1 MKTIRKRIVAI
12 AAICALIMGLSLGGL
27 SYYYSGHMAT
37 EDSETLMLAKSE
49 ETKAKLDSILS
60 GIQQSVATLTEIAV
74 SELDDFDSFKTSS
87 KYVENY
93 TKKIENTVLR
103 FAENTDGALT
113 AYARYN
119 PDFTLPTSGVF
130 LTRNSTDDGFKSVE
144 PTDFSTYDKND
155 LEHVGWYYI
164 PVENKKPTWM
174 NPYLNENI
182 NVTMISY
189 VIPIYIDDV
198 SVGIIGMDISLD
210 TIQKKVEEAT
220 IYENGYSCLV
230 DSEGGFVQHKQFQLG
245 DKLEEK
251 AAEVG
256 AIVADAEKENTVLG
270 YHYQGEEKKM
280 AYQTLQNG
288 MKYILTAPVADIE
301 ANSNALL
308 KTMILYLIAAF
319 ILTSICSWFISGTI
333 AKPMKQITSVIAKIA
348 QLNLQ
353 KDERVALL
361 SKRKD
366 EIGVMAQEV
375 AVMSG
380 ELGNM
385 AGQIENSCTVVNDG
399 IGILEKTMEE
409 TNELCQDNSATMEQM
424 SAGMQESASTMEAI
438 LKNVDN
444 VNGNVQD
451 INQASVQGSEISK
464 EIKERAKN
472 LKEHTREANE
482 RTMEIYADLKEKSDS
497 SLQQAT
503 AVSKINELV
512 QTISEFSEQTNL
524 LALNASIEAARA
536 GEAGKGFAVVASEI
550 GNLAGQTQVSA
561 DDIKKM
567 VEEVQE
573 ATKNM
578 QTCIGTSTGF
588 LENTVMKDYK
598 DFGKLGEMYS
608 EDATTFENF
617 MVDIHAR
624 METLQKAMDEIVQS
638 LEVIGQ
644 AISESAA
651 GVSDVADKTNVLA
664 GATVRAS
671 DMVSESREN
680 VSTMQQLIKKFML

>member
-1 MKTIRKRIVAI
+1 MV
-12 AAICALIMGLSLGGL
+12 
-27 SYYYSGHMAT
+27 
-37 EDSETLMLAKSE
+37 
-49 ETKAKLDSILS
+49 
-60 GIQQSVATLTEIAV
+60 
-74 SELDDFDSFKTSS
+74 
-87 KYVENY
+87 
-93 TKKIENTVLR
+93 
-103 FAENTDGALT
+103 
-113 AYARYN
+113 
-119 PDFTLPTSGVF
+119 
-130 LTRNSTDDGFKSVE
+130 
-144 PTDFSTYDKND
+144 
-155 LEHVGWYYI
+155 I

-230 DSEGGFVQHKQFQLG
+230 DSEGGFVQHKEFQLG

-301 ANSNALL
+301 ANSKALL

-464 EIKERAKN
+464 EIKERAEN

-497 SLQQAT
+497 SLQQAA

-536 GEAGKGFAVVASEI
+536 GDAGKGFAVVASEI

-608 EDATTFENF
+608 EDATTFENY

-638 LEVIGQ
+638 LEVISQ

-671 DMVSESREN
+671 DMVSESRAN

>member
-1 MKTIRKRIVAI
+1 
-12 AAICALIMGLSLGGL
+12 
-27 SYYYSGHMAT
+27 
-37 EDSETLMLAKSE
+37 
-49 ETKAKLDSILS
+49 
-60 GIQQSVATLTEIAV
+60 
-74 SELDDFDSFKTSS
+74 
-87 KYVENY
+87 
-93 TKKIENTVLR
+93 
-103 FAENTDGALT
+103 
-113 AYARYN
+113 
-119 PDFTLPTSGVF
+119 
-130 LTRNSTDDGFKSVE
+130 
-144 PTDFSTYDKND
+144 
-155 LEHVGWYYI
+155 
-164 PVENKKPTWM
+164 
-174 NPYLNENI
+174 
-182 NVTMISY
+182 
-189 VIPIYIDDV
+189 
-198 SVGIIGMDISLD
+198 
-210 TIQKKVEEAT
+210 
-220 IYENGYSCLV
+220 
-230 DSEGGFVQHKQFQLG
+230 
-245 DKLEEK
+245 
-251 AAEVG
+251 
-256 AIVADAEKENTVLG
+256 
-270 YHYQGEEKKM
+270 
-280 AYQTLQNG
+280 
-288 MKYILTAPVADIE
+288 
-301 ANSNALL
+301 
-308 KTMILYLIAAF
+308 
-319 ILTSICSWFISGTI
+319 
-333 AKPMKQITSVIAKIA
+333 MKQITSVIAKIA

-424 SAGMQESASTMEAI
+424 SAGMQESASTMEVI

-464 EIKERAKN
+464 GIKERAKN

-497 SLQQAT
+497 ALQQAA

-512 QTISEFSEQTNL
+512 QTISEVSEQTNL

-664 GATVRAS
+664 GTTVRAS
-671 DMVSESREN
+671 DMVSESRAN